1 MSKTILQAIVDDV
14 HYPVSSGNLE
24 NRLITRG
31 LDGDDEFT
39 QDIANGKE
47 YKGTLADCLISL
59 VYAPNFT
66 EGNVTISLSDKDK
79 IINIANNL
87 YGSIGEDSKKI
98 KQDEATV
105 EIL

>member
-31 LDGDDEFT
+31 LDSDTEFT
-39 QDIANGKE
+39 QDIANGKG
-47 YKGTLADCLISL
+47 YKGALADCLISL

-66 EGNVTISLSDKDK
+66 EGDVSISLSDKDK
-79 IINIANNL
+79 IISIANKL
-87 YGSIGEDSKKI
+87 YQEIGEDNKMI
-98 KQDEATV
+98 KSDESTV

>member
-1 MSKTILQAIVDDV
+1 MSKTTLQAIVDDV

-24 NRLITRG
+24 NRLIARG
-31 LDGDDEFT
+31 LDGELT
-39 QDIANGKE
+39 YTKEIANGKE
-47 YKGTLADCLISL
+47 YQGALADCLISL

-66 EGNVTISLSDKDK
+66 EGNVTINLADKDK

>member
-31 LDGDDEFT
+31 LDSDKEFT

-47 YKGTLADCLISL
+47 YKGALADCLVSL

-79 IINIANNL
+79 IISIANKL
-87 YGSIGEDSKKI
+87 YQEIGEDNKMI
-98 KQDEATV
+98 KSDESTV

>member
-31 LDGDDEFT
+31 LDGDTEFT

-47 YKGTLADCLISL
+47 YKGALADCLISL

-79 IINIANNL
+79 IISIANKL
-87 YGSIGEDSKKI
+87 YQEIGEDNKMI
-98 KQDEATV
+98 KSDESTV

>member
-31 LDGDDEFT
+31 LDGDNEFT
-39 QDIANGKE
+39 QNIANGKE
-47 YKGTLADCLISL
+47 YKGALADCLISL

>member
-1 MSKTILQAIVDDV
+1 MNKTVLQAIVDDV
-14 HYPVSSGNLE
+14 HYPVSSGNLG
-24 NRLITRG
+24 NRLIARG
-31 LDGDDEFT
+31 LDGDTEFT

-47 YKGTLADCLISL
+47 YKGALADCLISL

-87 YGSIGEDSKKI
+87 YGSIGEEDKKI
-98 KQDEATV
+98 KSDEATV